1 MKQSVVYIG
10 IDVAK
15 AHLDVAWAQTVRRL
29 PNQRSGHAALIRW
42 IKQSTTPVQLICEA
56 SGGYEQALLESLEKG
71 AVKVTLVQAV
81 RVRQYARASGILAK
95 TDRID
100 AKVLA
105 AFGSAMQPQPMSPRS
120 VEQKRLRQ
128 YEAQRRHLS
137 RILVAEENRLAQLSC
152 AQLRTL
158 SRSLMSKIKN
168 QIETLD
174 RRIGELIAQDQTLW
188 EKAQKL
194 TAISGVGARTAA
206 LLLAQMPELGQLN
219 RRQAAA
225 LAGLAPFNHDS
236 GSIRG
241 KRAIFGGRRALRS
254 GLYMAALSV
263 ARFNPIL
270 SRFYQRLRAKGKPHS
285 LSQQSCGNSSSLSIT
300 PSNPNQSSLEANTVT
315 YDDC

>member
-15 AHLDVAWAQTVRRL
+15 AHLDVAWAGTFRRL
-29 PNQRSGHAALIRW
+29 PNERSGHAVLVRW
-42 IKQSTTPVQLICEA
+42 IKQSATPVQLICEA
-56 SGGYEQALLESLEKG
+56 SGGYEQGLLESLEKSE
-71 AVKVTLVQAV
+71 VKVTLVQAV
-81 RVRQYARASGILAK
+81 RVRQYARAAGILAK
-95 TDRID
+95 TDQMD

-105 AFGSAMQPQPMSPRS
+105 AFGSAMQPPPTPPLCA
-120 VEQKRLRQ
+120 EQKRLRQ

-137 RILVAEENRLAQLSC
+137 RVLVAEQNRLAQLSC
-152 AQLRTL
+152 AELRTL
-158 SRSLMSKIKN
+158 SRALISKIKK
-168 QIETLD
+168 QIETID
-174 RRIGELIAQDQTLW
+174 TRIGDLIAQDQTLR

-194 TAISGVGARTAA
+194 TAIRGVGVRTAA

-254 GLYMAALSV
+254 GLYMAALSA

-270 SRFYQRLRAKGKPHS
+270 SRFYRRLRANGKPHKLALTAVMRKLLLALNQTLKPIPS
-285 LSQQSCGNSSSLSIT
+285 L
-300 PSNPNQSSLEANTVT
+300 A
-315 YDDC
+315 

>member
-1 MKQSVVYIG
+1 MKQNVVYIG
-10 IDVAK
+10 VDVAK
-15 AHLDVAWAQTVRRL
+15 AHLDVAWAESVRRL
-29 PNQRSGHAALIRW
+29 PNQRSGHAALIGW
-42 IKQSTTPVQLICEA
+42 IKQSARPVQLICEA
-56 SGGYEQALLESLEKG
+56 SGGYEQALLACLAQNE
-71 AVKVTLVQAV
+71 VKVTLVQAV
-81 RVRQYARASGILAK
+81 RVRQYARAAGILAK
-95 TDRID
+95 TDKID

-105 AFGSAMQPQPMSPRS
+105 AFGSAIKPQPTPPLSA
-120 VEQKRLRQ
+120 EQKRLRH

-152 AQLRTL
+152 AELRTL
-158 SRSLMSKIKN
+158 SGSLMSKIKN

-174 RRIGELIAQDQTLW
+174 RRIGELIAQDQTLCA
-188 EKAQKL
+188 KAQKL

-241 KRAIFGGRRALRS
+241 KRAIFGGRRALRT
-254 GLYMAALSV
+254 GLYMAALSA

-270 SRFYQRLRAKGKPHS
+270 SSFYQRLRAKGKPHK
-285 LSQQSCGNSSSLSIT
+285 LALTAVMRKLLLALNHTLKPEPII
-300 PSNPNQSSLEANTVT
+300 A
-315 YDDC
+315 

>member
-1 MKQSVVYIG
+1 MKQSIVYIG

-15 AHLDVAWAQTVRRL
+15 AHLDVAWAQSVRRL

-56 SGGYEQALLESLEKG
+56 SGGYEQALLESLEKS

-81 RVRQYARASGILAK
+81 RVRQYARATGILAK
-95 TDRID
+95 TDKID

-105 AFGSAMQPQPMSPRS
+105 AFGSAIKPQPTPPLSA
-120 VEQKRLRQ
+120 EQKRLRQ

-137 RILVAEENRLAQLSC
+137 SILVAEENRLAQLSC
-152 AQLRTL
+152 AELRTL
-158 SRSLMSKIKN
+158 SRSLMSKIEN

-174 RRIGELIAQDQTLW
+174 RRIGELIAQDQTLC

-194 TAISGVGARTAA
+194 TAISGVGVRTAA

-241 KRAIFGGRRALRS
+241 KRAIFGGRRALRT
-254 GLYMAALSV
+254 GLYMAALSA

-270 SRFYQRLRAKGKPHS
+270 SRFYQRLRAKGKPHKLALTAVMRKLLLALNYS
-285 LSQQSCGNSSSLSIT
+285 LKPEPTI
-300 PSNPNQSSLEANTVT
+300 A
-315 YDDC
+315 

>member
-15 AHLDVAWAQTVRRL
+15 AHLDVAWAGKSRRFS
-29 PNQRSGHAALIRW
+29 NERSGHAVLVRW
-42 IKQSTTPVQLICEA
+42 LKTSQRPVQLICEA
-56 SGGYEQALLESLEKG
+56 SGGYEQALLESLAEG
-71 AVKVTLVQAV
+71 EVAVTLVQAV
-81 RVRQYARASGILAK
+81 RVRQYARAAGILAK
-95 TDRID
+95 TDKID

-105 AFGSAMQPQPMSPRS
+105 AFGSAMQPEPTSS
-120 VEQKRLRQ
+120 LSAEQKRLRQ
-128 YEAQRRHLS
+128 YETQRRHLS

-152 AQLRTL
+152 TELRTL
-158 SRSLMSKIKN
+158 SRSLISKIKN
-168 QIETLD
+168 QIKTLD
-174 RRIGELIAQDQTLW
+174 RRIGELIAQDQTLCV
-188 EKAQKL
+188 KAQKL

-241 KRAIFGGRRALRS
+241 RRAIFGGRRALRS
-254 GLYMAALSV
+254 GLYMAALSA

-270 SRFYQRLRAKGKPHS
+270 SRFYQRLRAKGKPHKLALTAVMRKLLLALNHS
-285 LSQQSCGNSSSLSIT
+285 LKHEPIL
-300 PSNPNQSSLEANTVT
+300 A
-315 YDDC
+315 

>member
-1 MKQSVVYIG
+1 MKQNVVYIG

-42 IKQSTTPVQLICEA
+42 IKQSTTPVQVICEA
-56 SGGYEQALLESLEKG
+56 SGGYEQALLESLQKSE
-71 AVKVTLVQAV
+71 VKVTLVQAV
-81 RVRQYARASGILAK
+81 RVRQYARATGILAK
-95 TDRID
+95 TDKID

-105 AFGSAMQPQPMSPRS
+105 AFGSAIKPQPTPPLSL
-120 VEQKRLRQ
+120 EQKRLRQ

-152 AQLRTL
+152 AELRTL

-174 RRIGELIAQDQTLW
+174 RRIGELIAQDQTLC

-236 GSIRG
+236 GAIRG
-241 KRAIFGGRRALRS
+241 KRAIFGGRRALRT
-254 GLYMAALSV
+254 GLYMAALSA

-270 SRFYQRLRAKGKPHS
+270 SSFYQRLRAKGKPHK
-285 LSQQSCGNSSSLSIT
+285 LALTAVMRKLLLALNSTLKPIACS
-300 PSNPNQSSLEANTVT
+300 A
-315 YDDC
+315 

>member
-15 AHLDVAWAQTVRRL
+15 AHLDVAWAGTFRRL
-29 PNQRSGHAALIRW
+29 PNERSGHAALVRW

-56 SGGYEQALLESLEKG
+56 SGGYEQALLESLEKS
-71 AVKVTLVQAV
+71 ALKVTLVQAV
-81 RVRQYARASGILAK
+81 RVRQYARATGILAK
-95 TDRID
+95 TDKID

-105 AFGSAMQPQPMSPRS
+105 AFGSAIKPQPMSPRS

-137 RILVAEENRLAQLSC
+137 RILVAEENRLVQLSC

-254 GLYMAALSV
+254 GLYMAALSA

-270 SRFYQRLRAKGKPHS
+270 SRFYQRLRAKGKPHKLALTAVMRKLLLALNHS
-285 LSQQSCGNSSSLSIT
+285 LKPEPML
-300 PSNPNQSSLEANTVT
+300 A
-315 YDDC
+315 